1 MKNRRAVIVVIFFLA
16 INLLV
21 YSQSLNNKFVR
32 WDDGLL
38 IYENPIVRNFSA
50 SSVAAAFSTYDPEL
64 YVPLTIISYQIDY
77 LVGGVDPFMYHFT
90 NLLLHTLNSLLVFL
104 FVLLCSAGLCPRAET
119 RCRAARYIALFCGV
133 LFAVHPLNTEAVVWA
148 SARKDLLATFFFL
161 ISLVLYVRN
170 DKQSPKDGILRSLTA
185 NRPSSPSF
193 AATGLSLTAFLLS
206 LLSKASTIALPI
218 VLLLIDYLK
227 DRKIDRGV
235 LLEKIPY
242 FALSIIFGIVAI
254 FGKAEVIEGIGFT
267 DTVIMACR
275 SAIFYISKIFIPTGL
290 SVLYP
295 AGNSISISDPI
306 YLVSAILVVALLSSL
321 IYFRKNKL
329 FVFSILFFFINLI
342 PSFTNFAKDGDL
354 YFASDRYAYIPM
366 IGILILVCI
375 SFVKVIKKLI
385 HHNYSLYIVNYS
397 LLIVSLIFAALSFF
411 QSRVWASTESLFT
424 NVIENYPGMSHRA
437 HNNIGNV
444 YRRQGNLDKAI
455 SEFETALTIKPHPK
469 TYGNLGAVYR
479 KNGDTLKALEEYK
492 KAIELDP
499 ENAEPYFG
507 LGLVYAG
514 SGDFGNALDNY
525 NRALELD
532 PRYAEAYSNIGALY
546 ASRGDYE
553 RAAENYLSAIE
564 ANSMFIQAYYNL
576 GVAYSQLGKNSEAIK
591 AYEGAVEIHPSFTAA
606 RLNLGILYY
615 GKNRIDDAVYEF
627 EKVLEI
633 DPGNASARSALG
645 QIGR

>member
-16 INLLV
+16 INLLI

-38 IYENPIVRNFSA
+38 IYENPIVRNLSV

-64 YVPLTIISYQIDY
+64 YIPLTFISYQIDY
-77 LVGGVDPFMYHFT
+77 LVGGVDPFMYHVT

-104 FVLLCSAGLCPRAET
+104 FAYFLLKNRFA
-119 RCRAARYIALFCGV
+119 ALFCGV
-133 LFAVHPLNTEAVVWA
+133 LFAVHPLNAEAVVWA

-161 ISLVLYVRN
+161 GALVSYLKSTHYSLQTTHRLYVN
-170 DKQSPKDGILRSLTA
+170 KLSILC
-185 NRPSSPSF
+185 
-193 AATGLSLTAFLLS
+193 FLLS
-206 LLSKASTIALPI
+206 LLSKVSVIALPL

-235 LLEKIPY
+235 ILEKIPY

-275 SAIFYISKIFIPTGL
+275 SGIFYISKIFIPTGL

-295 AGNSISISDPI
+295 AGDSISIFDPI
-306 YLVSAILVVALLSSL
+306 YFVPVILVIGLMSSL

-329 FVFSILFFFINLI
+329 FVFSILFFLINLI

-366 IGILILVCI
+366 IGVLILICALL
-375 SFVKVIKKLI
+375 FKFKKKLL
-385 HHNYSLYIVNYS
+385 HNYS
-397 LLIVSLIFAALSFF
+397 LLIIHCSFLIVICIFAALSFF

-424 NVIENYPGMSHRA
+424 NVIERYPNMSHRA

-444 YRRQGNLDKAI
+444 YRRQDDLDKAI
-455 SEFETALTIKPHPK
+455 AEFEIALSIKPHPK

-479 KNGDTLKALEEYK
+479 KNGDTLKALEQYR
-492 KAIELDP
+492 KAMELDP

-507 LGLVYAG
+507 LGLVYAA
-514 SGDFGNALDNY
+514 SNDFGNALDNY

-553 RAAENYLSAIE
+553 RAVENYLNAIE

-576 GVAYSQLGKNSEAIK
+576 GVSYSQLGKNSEAIS
-591 AYEGAVEIHPSFTAA
+591 AYEGAIEIHPNFVAA

-615 GKNRIDDAVYEF
+615 GKKRIDDAVYEF
-627 EKVLEI
+627 EQVLEI
-633 DPGNASARSALG
+633 DPNNASARSALG